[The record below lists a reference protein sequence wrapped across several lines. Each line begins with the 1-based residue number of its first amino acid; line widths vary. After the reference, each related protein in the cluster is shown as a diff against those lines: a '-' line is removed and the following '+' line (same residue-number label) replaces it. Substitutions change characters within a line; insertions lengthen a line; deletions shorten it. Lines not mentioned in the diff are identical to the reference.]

1 MQLALCSHDTGP
13 VVVAH
18 SERILDTGIMST
30 AVGHRSAHYSE
41 QSWNP
46 AAVVAAAVFTTDVF
60 TADVFT
66 TDVFTADDEGPIDIN
81 RSEAEDSMLPL
92 ARTVA

>member
-1 MQLALCSHDTGP
+1 
-13 VVVAH
+13 
-18 SERILDTGIMST
+18 MST
-30 AVGHRSAHYSE
+30 AVAHRSVHYSE

-60 TADVFT
+60 TAD
-66 TDVFTADDEGPIDIN
+66 DEGPLDIK

-92 ARTVA
+92 ASTVA

>member
-30 AVGHRSAHYSE
+30 AVGHRSVHHSE

-46 AAVVAAAVFTTDVF
+46 AAAVVAAA
-60 TADVFT
+60 
-66 TDVFTADDEGPIDIN
+66 VFTADDEGPIDIN
-81 RSEAEDSMLPL
+81 RSEVEDFMLPL
-92 ARTVA
+92 ASTVA

>member
-1 MQLALCSHDTGP
+1 
-13 VVVAH
+13 
-18 SERILDTGIMST
+18 MST
-30 AVGHRSAHYSE
+30 AVGHRSVHHSE

-46 AAVVAAAVFTTDVF
+46 AAVV

-66 TDVFTADDEGPIDIN
+66 ADVFTADDEGPIDIK

-92 ARTVA
+92 ASTVA